1 MAAMHPAAI
10 WLIIAAVVGI
20 VLLIATLL
28 ANRNQKK
35 TKRGKFVDV
44 CFKYFHEYVI
54 SYQPYS
60 DTSAL
65 LKSLVPVSFILIY
78 IKWRGLK
85 LCITVTTFN
94 ANETL
99 CYSK

>member
-35 TKRGKFVDV
+35 KKRGKFVDV
-44 CFKYFHEYVI
+44 CFKYFDE
-54 SYQPYS
+54 
-60 DTSAL
+60 
-65 LKSLVPVSFILIY
+65 
-78 IKWRGLK
+78 
-85 LCITVTTFN
+85 
-94 ANETL
+94 
-99 CYSK
+99 

>member
-35 TKRGKFVDV
+35 AKRGKFVDV
-44 CFKYFHEYVI
+44 CFKYFDEYVI
-54 SYQPYS
+54 SYQPLYS

-78 IKWRGLK
+78 IK
-85 LCITVTTFN
+85 
-94 ANETL
+94 
-99 CYSK
+99 